1 MSDNAPQ
8 GEFLIFQAAGDSA
21 RVECR
26 FESDTLCLNQVDKD
40 LEQAIKRL
48 PKK

>member
-1 MSDNAPQ
+1 MSDNTPQAPQ
-8 GEFLIFQAAGDSA
+8 GEFVLFQAADGST

-40 LEQAIKRL
+40 LEQAI
-48 PKK
+48 